1 MKFGFRTPSFKKSFA
16 ARTSWKRMLMPRMPR
31 GYGFLR
37 NPKKALYNKIY
48 NRTTVSITKA
58 FTTKSKP
65 TRKNYSYAEP
75 VNQSIVLGTPCTNC
89 SGTITVDLKRLYK
102 KVLLIIFV
110 ATLFSF
116 AISNTVGLIMIC
128 VFVLSIFIFKP
139 TNSFYCRTCQKGFN
153 T

>member
-1 MKFGFRTPSFKKSFA
+1 
-16 ARTSWKRMLMPRMPR
+16 MPR

-37 NPKKALYNKIY
+37 NPKKALYNKVY

-58 FTTKSKP
+58 FTTKSK
-65 TRKNYSYAEP
+65 TRNKKYSYKEP
-75 VNQSIVLGTPCTNC
+75 VIETVLPATPCTNC
-89 SGTITVDLKRLYK
+89 SGTFTVNLKKLYRK
-102 KVLLIIFV
+102 IMLWIFV

-116 AISNTVGLIMIC
+116 AISNTVGLVMIC

-139 TNSFYCRTCQKGFN
+139 TNNFYCRTCQKGFN